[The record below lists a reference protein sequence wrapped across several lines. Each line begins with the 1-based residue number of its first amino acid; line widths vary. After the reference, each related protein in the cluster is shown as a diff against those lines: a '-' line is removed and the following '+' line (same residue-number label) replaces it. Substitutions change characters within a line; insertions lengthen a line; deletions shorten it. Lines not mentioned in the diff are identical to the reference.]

1 MQKVAC
7 DLKEAQERKDL
18 TILVVGSS
26 HAVRALDVWFLRSS
40 ACVTGEKVARE
51 AECLGFLFCF
61 CGHMMRGGKVLFF
74 VKKNTG

>member
-40 ACVTGEKVARE
+40 ACVTGEKWQEKQSVWV
-51 AECLGFLFCF
+51 FCS
-61 CGHMMRGGKVLFF
+61 VS
-74 VKKNTG
+74 VDI